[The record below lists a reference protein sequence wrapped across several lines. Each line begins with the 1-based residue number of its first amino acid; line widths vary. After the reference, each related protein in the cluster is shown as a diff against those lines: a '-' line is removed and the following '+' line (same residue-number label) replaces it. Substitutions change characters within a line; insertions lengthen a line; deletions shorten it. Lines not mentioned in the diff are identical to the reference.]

1 MHNRSISLKMSQ
13 KPKILV
19 VDDESHVLESLTQL
33 FDMDF
38 HVLTASDGQT
48 ALMLLQH
55 HPDVAIVI
63 SDQRMPGMK
72 GVELLRHVKQLVPHS
87 MRILLTGYA
96 DLEAVLDS
104 VNVGEVFRYVRKPW
118 VPETLRSI
126 VALAMASYMLRSQ
139 KAGRSAPKASSAPSS
154 VAPPAPTPQRR
165 RTDPEVTPS
174 SDTPLPPIPDPLP
187 QRRATDRIHTTSFE
201 EEFFA
206 HHSAHASPTSPPTEK
221 AAESFEEEFFSAFRQ
236 EAVAALKKFESFEE
250 EFFAKL
256 NAHVARLDPSQHS
269 YVSQPFLFATSSTF
283 EKTFCGR
290 SGKPRILI
298 LDDDARVL
306 RAPSEL
312 LCNDYDILTCTSPY
326 IALDILEQSSFVA
339 CVFTDMH
346 APYSASSHFL
356 KDAHALVPFLPKI
369 LMTAAVNQ
377 EEPASLLHQ
386 GLLFRCIEKPW
397 DVSKLSVALADAV
410 EVCRNN
416 IASGIVAPS
425 VTPHL
430 TKL

>member
-1 MHNRSISLKMSQ
+1 MSQ
-13 KPKILV
+13 KLKMLV
-19 VDDESHVLESLTQL
+19 VDDEPHILESLTQL
-33 FDMDF
+33 FDTEF

-126 VALAMASYMLRSQ
+126 VALAMATYMLRSQ
-139 KAGRSAPKASSAPSS
+139 NAGRSVPKVSS
-154 VAPPAPTPQRR
+154 VFFAHHNIYASPASPP
-165 RTDPEVTPS
+165 PEKTVES
-174 SDTPLPPIPDPLP
+174 L
-187 QRRATDRIHTTSFE
+187 E
-201 EEFFA
+201 EEFF
-206 HHSAHASPTSPPTEK
+206 E
-221 AAESFEEEFFSAFRQ
+221 AFRQ
-236 EAVAALKKFESFEE
+236 EAIAALKKFESFEE

-256 NAHVARLDPSQHS
+256 NAHVAHLDPSQHS
-269 YVSQPFLFATSSTF
+269 CVSQSFLYTPSATF
-283 EKTFCGR
+283 EKSFYGR

-326 IALDILEQSSFVA
+326 TALDILEQSAFVA

-369 LMTAAVNQ
+369 LMTASVHHDEHA
-377 EEPASLLHQ
+377 ALIHR
-386 GLLFRCIEKPW
+386 GLLFRYIEKPW
-397 DVSKLSVALADAV
+397 DVSKLSAALADAV
-410 EVCRNN
+410 EVCRHNM
-416 IASGIVAPS
+416 ASGIVPQS
-425 VTPHL
+425 VSTYS

>member
-1 MHNRSISLKMSQ
+1 MSQ
-13 KPKILV
+13 KPKMLV
-19 VDDESHVLESLTQL
+19 VDDEPHILESLTQL
-33 FDMDF
+33 FDTEF

-126 VALAMASYMLRSQ
+126 VALAMATYVLRSQ
-139 KAGRSAPKASSAPSS
+139 NAGRSVPKVSSVSGASSASS
-154 VAPPAPTPQRR
+154 PRHNRYELGATSSPDTLPT
-165 RTDPEVTPS
+165 S
-174 SDTPLPPIPDPLP
+174 DPLL
-187 QRRATDRIHTTSFE
+187 QRRATDRPQALSFE

-206 HHSAHASPTSPPTEK
+206 HHNIYASPASPPPEK
-221 AAESFEEEFFSAFRQ
+221 TVESLEEEFFEAFRQ
-236 EAVAALKKFESFEE
+236 EAIAALKKFESFEE

-256 NAHVARLDPSQHS
+256 NAHVAHLDPSQHS
-269 YVSQPFLFATSSTF
+269 CVSQSFLYTPSATF
-283 EKTFCGR
+283 EKSFYGR

-312 LCNDYDILTCTSPY
+312 LCNDYDILSCISPY
-326 IALDILEQSSFVA
+326 TALDILEQSSFVA
-339 CVFTDMH
+339 CIFTDMH
-346 APYSASSHFL
+346 ASHSSSTSFL
-356 KDAHALVPFLPKI
+356 KDAHAIAPFIPKI
-369 LMTAAVNQ
+369 LMTATVNQ
-377 EEPASLLHQ
+377 KELTSLVHQ
-386 GLLFRCIEKPW
+386 GLLFRYIEKPW
-397 DVSKLSVALADAV
+397 DVSKLSAALADAV
-410 EVCRNN
+410 EVCRHNM
-416 IASGIVAPS
+416 ASGIVPQSVAPYS
-425 VTPHL
+425 

>member
-1 MHNRSISLKMSQ
+1 M
-13 KPKILV
+13 LV
-19 VDDESHVLESLTQL
+19 VDDEPHILESLTQL
-33 FDMDF
+33 FDTEF

-139 KAGRSAPKASSAPSS
+139 KASRSVPKASSAPSS
-154 VAPPAPTPQRR
+154 VAPLVPTPQRR
-165 RTDPEVTPS
+165 RTDPGFIPS
-174 SDTPLPPIPDPLP
+174 PDTPLPPIPDPLP
-187 QRRATDRIHTTSFE
+187 QRRATDHPHALSFE

-206 HHSAHASPTSPPTEK
+206 RHSTHASPASPLSERT
-221 AAESFEEEFFSAFRQ
+221 AESFEEEFFAAFRQ
-236 EAVAALKKFESFEE
+236 EAIAALKKFESFEE

-256 NAHVARLDPSQHS
+256 NAHVARLDPSPHS
-269 YVSQPFLFATSSTF
+269 YVSQPFLFTPSSTF

-312 LCNDYDILTCTSPY
+312 LCSDYDILTCTSPHT
-326 IALDILEQSSFVA
+326 ALDILEQSAFVA

-346 APYSASSHFL
+346 APHSASGQFL
-356 KDAHALVPFLPKI
+356 RDAHALVPFLPKI
-369 LMTAAVNQ
+369 LMTASVHQDEHA
-377 EEPASLLHQ
+377 ALIHQ
-386 GLLFRCIEKPW
+386 GWLFRCIEKPW
-397 DVSKLSVALADAV
+397 DVSKLSAALADAV
-410 EVCRNN
+410 EMCRHNM
-416 IASGIVAPS
+416 ASGIVPQSIAPYS
-425 VTPHL
+425 